1 MKFHMKTKVIGLKLP
16 KKKVIAIQ
24 CHFYIPESGTTD
36 WSLLLGGE
44 ICRICLDSVVMQC
57 WIKSNMCYVNPVVYL
72 QALLVGSTKI
82 KVRFNQFN
90 CFTFNLI
97 WNKAN

>member
-1 MKFHMKTKVIGLKLP
+1 MKTKVIRLKLP

-24 CHFYIPESGTTD
+24 RHIPESDTTD

-44 ICRICLDSVVMQC
+44 ICRVCLDSVVMQR
-57 WIKSNMCYVNPVVYL
+57 WIKSNMCYVNTMVYL

-82 KVRFNQFN
+82 KVQPVQPFHV
-90 CFTFNLI
+90 
-97 WNKAN
+97 